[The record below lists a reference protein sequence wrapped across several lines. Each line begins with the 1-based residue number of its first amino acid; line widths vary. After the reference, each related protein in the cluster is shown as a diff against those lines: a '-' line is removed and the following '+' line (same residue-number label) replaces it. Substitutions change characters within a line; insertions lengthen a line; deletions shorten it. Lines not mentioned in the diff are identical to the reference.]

1 MDVNYWL
8 ASKIIY
14 SYSNILFDAEV
25 FDHSQLKSKATFNV
39 KQLGFCMFSLLFFV
53 KRKISLTLHCK

>member
-25 FDHSQLKSKATFNV
+25 FDHSQLKQSNIQCKATRFQYV
-39 KQLGFCMFSLLFFV
+39 LFIVFCKKKNIVNSPL
-53 KRKISLTLHCK
+53 